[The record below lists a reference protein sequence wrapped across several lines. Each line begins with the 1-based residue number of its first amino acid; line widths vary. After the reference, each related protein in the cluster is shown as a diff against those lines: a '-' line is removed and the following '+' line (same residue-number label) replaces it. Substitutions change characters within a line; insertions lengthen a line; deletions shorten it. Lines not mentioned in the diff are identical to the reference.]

1 MKNIVI
7 LCDGTWNSPT
17 LTIPTNVVRLRDATD
32 QIEGKQVVR
41 YLEGVGVNN
50 FDSFFKHWLHKL
62 GGGAF
67 GWGLGRNVRLAYQQ
81 LCLHYEP
88 GDRIFIFGFS
98 RGAYTAR
105 SLGGMIRKCG
115 IVPKNRIKSAFTLN
129 RAWRLYKRQGAS
141 LDEGP
146 LWQQRKALSPEIATS
161 EDDLKARGGAGSI
174 VDIHFMGIWDTVGAK
189 GLPPSLLG
197 PVAKLWNRR
206 YQFYD
211 MRLSSMV
218 RHAFHAI
225 ALDEQ
230 RVLFEPTPWEN
241 LDELN
246 AKRSEAD
253 EPYQQ
258 LWFVGNHGIIGGSN
272 KARELVAYPQEWII
286 QKAADL
292 GLVLKDDAEIPDT
305 AGEPTAFAEDVTLQ
319 MGRLYAWRVGPQ
331 RASDYHW
338 TVGARMRGLGSDYS
352 PGSALHR
359 RADLLASLGPQV
371 SVKDEDSDEGSGTH
385 RPPPFIDRK
394 A

>member
-17 LTIPTNVVRLRDATD
+17 LTIPTNVARLKETCDEV
-32 QIEGKQVVR
+32 EGQQVVR

-50 FDSFFKHWLHKL
+50 FDSFLKHWVHKL

-67 GWGLGRNVRLAYQQ
+67 GWGLGRNVRLAYRQ

-88 GDRIFIFGFS
+88 GDRIYIFGFS

-115 IVPKNRIKSAFTLN
+115 IVPKNRIKRAFVLN
-129 RAWRLYKRQGAS
+129 KAWKLYKRQSAELDKGS
-141 LDEGP
+141 LWEER
-146 LWQQRKALSPEIATS
+146 LALSPDIATS
-161 EDDLKARGGAGSI
+161 DNDLQERGGKGTVVS
-174 VDIHFMGIWDTVGAK
+174 VHFMGIWDTVGAK

-197 PVAKLWNRR
+197 PFAKLWNRR

-218 RHAFHAI
+218 RHAYHAI

-246 AKRSEAD
+246 ADRPGEDS
-253 EPYQQ
+253 PYQQ

-272 KARELVAYPQEWII
+272 KARALAAYPQEWII
-286 QKAADL
+286 QKAVEL
-292 GLVLKDDAEIPDT
+292 GLVLKDDAQIPDT
-305 AGEPTAFAEDVTLQ
+305 PGDPNAFAEDVKHQ
-319 MGRLYAWRVGPQ
+319 MGALHAWRVGPQ
-331 RASDYHW
+331 NLGEYHW
-338 TVGARMRGLGSDYS
+338 TVGARMRGLGANYS
-352 PGSALHR
+352 PGGAMHMRTALLNTEPPMPGEPATPETR
-359 RADLLASLGPQV
+359 LA
-371 SVKDEDSDEGSGTH
+371 
-385 RPPPFIDRK
+385 
-394 A
+394 